1 MAIRCLIGRERKG
14 EACQNLSTFIYNKY
28 FLRLNDSRD
37 VDKVGMMV
45 RNLSAVT
52 NDTASS
58 QSKVLSLKK
67 CSILMR

>member
-1 MAIRCLIGRERKG
+1 MSES
-14 EACQNLSTFIYNKY
+14 STSIYNKY

-45 RNLSAVT
+45 RNLSTVT

-58 QSKVLSLKK
+58 QSKCLV
-67 CSILMR
+67 